1 MSAVDWGRLEGDLTE
16 EIVSAVREVTTRPAG
31 SAVYGAALTDTHARD
46 MLFLW
51 PAIRV
56 GTGVPDHAVA
66 DRGWDVDSWPV
77 QVDWSSTGDKWAE
90 TLTAS
95 VGLGDYLWDSVT
107 VRFRESLVSASRR
120 ATRALIRSGAVNEA
134 FAVVVHDPDDPVA
147 AMRNSL
153 TVEQLATLFP
163 ELYRLAEIEDQLS
176 RLSEPEQVEQLVEM
190 LVHADSRE
198 QHRLAH
204 RLLVAAGPMGVSRV
218 VAALGLLPSGAAASG
233 GIDRVLD
240 VLLAIGEV
248 DDQAA
253 ERILAFAKVP
263 TTTTEVRARA
273 VSVLSA
279 GGQACRA
286 MNLLADLPENLA
298 GRAVSAPYV
307 DGERR
312 CQLDYAPIREV
323 LAMRPELDEVMAA
336 ELTSD
341 RIQDIG
347 HEDLR
352 TAADALDS
360 PSRFIRRHASI
371 VLLSS
376 HL

>member
-16 EIVSAVREVTTRPAG
+16 EIVSAVREVTTRSAG
-31 SAVYGAALTDTHARD
+31 SAVYGAADTHARD

-56 GTGVPDHAVA
+56 ASGVPDYAVA

-77 QVDWSSTGDKWAE
+77 QVDWSGRGDKWAE

-147 AMRNSL
+147 AMKNSL

-163 ELYRLAEIEDQLS
+163 EQYRLAEIEDQLS

-198 QHRLAH
+198 QHHQAH
-204 RLLVAAGPMGVSRV
+204 RLLVAAGPTAVSRV

-263 TTTTEVRARA
+263 TTTAEVRAHA

-279 GGQACRA
+279 GGQTGRA
-286 MNLLADLPENLA
+286 MNLLADLPDHLA

-312 CQLDYAPIREV
+312 CQLDYAPIRKV

-360 PSRFIRRHASI
+360 PSRFIRRHAAI